1 MFYEKLALEVNAGA
15 AGLQVVRP
23 AVVRGESGIDQR
35 FTMLATGD
43 GRSYAF
49 DIVPQ
54 ATEEQVLR
62 TFVKQLDAKV
72 TAFIV
77 SLNGRPSE
85 RAKELANGYG
95 IGIITPAEV
104 GDFFSKKLVPQ
115 AATTGGLKERILA

>member
-43 GRSYAF
+43 GVSYAF
-49 DIVPQ
+49 DIVQQ

-62 TFVKQLDAKV
+62 TFVKQLDTKV

-77 SLNGRPSE
+77 SLNGRPSQK
-85 RAKELANGYG
+85 AKELADGYG
-95 IGIITPAEV
+95 IGIITPVEV

-115 AATTGGLKERILA
+115 AVSAGGLKERILA